1 MMAHFED
8 LFEMFEDVRQ
18 YQLRPKERLIPI
30 MSVTGVTVGYSTADS
45 DHPAIQW
52 TINLRK
58 AKAVAQAR
66 GTKESR
72 RIRELFASHMGRKQ
86 LLDELRAGDLDYGYA
101 APPQEEPEPQE
112 VQEPQ
117 PTQLKIPGL

>member
-1 MMAHFED
+1 MAQFED

-30 MSVTGVTVGYSTADS
+30 MSVTGVTAGYSTADS
-45 DHPAIQW
+45 DYKAIEW
-52 TINLRK
+52 VINLRK

-86 LLDELRAGDLDYGYA
+86 LLDELRAGDLDYGMA
-101 APPQEEPEPQE
+101 SAPIEETEPE

-117 PTQLKIPGL
+117 LTQLKIPGL